1 MAQMVLRE
9 FLLAVERSKQPLDAA
24 IQSFAQAF
32 ASDDGNALATKF
44 LEIQPHADALLH
56 TWPDTHGAGSRWE
69 RRESIAV
76 FFRVLARLLRVQT
89 QRNAGAAEVLA
100 LKVIREKNAS
110 LEKVLSWS
118 DKPIIEFE
126 ALELMTA
133 LVGVNGAVA
142 REFVRLFNFQ
152 SAPFGKLATRRMKKP
167 DPPAVVNDG
176 EGDNDAIETT
186 AAVAAKPAFQIR
198 EAYVRLVL
206 ALTACP
212 DKSVHRFAMKEGGVT
227 ASLFKSIDG
236 DSVEMLSHL
245 FERLKELVLHN
256 TSVDDKTKLVIFNAH
271 CVHQVLPLLQSDDDS
286 IAQMALDVLHA
297 LFFEPTSA
305 LYVVPQK
312 HALRLFLS
320 KATASATVN
329 PNDSDEPSHTSEQ
342 AYAVKVIRNAI
353 VTIGV
358 NEFIRSTHAQTL
370 VASFFT
376 TYPGLAAEYL
386 QALSIQLEP
395 KPGYRWFCMASLVQ
409 KLLSCPLDAITSGFP
424 KESGADVP
432 SWCSSSA
439 LATRLILP
447 LNCRKELSRGI
458 QHANNLIIYSALGI
472 MEVAL
477 RRYQFLVSLAKSG
490 AVSAIAPVE
499 LENELRF
506 LLPSPEALV
515 SLLLKLCSAVDQVAL
530 IYVRALVV
538 FRLYLECLPQAM
550 SEVKLDFTKILAWGY
565 LETSSTNSQAPASK
579 SALASL
585 IVSEILRFLL
595 TVDATRLHV
604 LLPSG
609 TVNNNSSN
617 ASRSKLLQLL
627 VLYVQT
633 PNQAIEKL
641 CGEVL
646 QRTLLVSTVFGND
659 TGGVGRSKEETAIW
673 LDSLRT
679 GGDKCAAFMEQLVQ
693 SVLADPFKYLETF
706 RARSDANSV
715 SLSLSPGTIALVTF
729 FNQRAGGTTAN
740 NNNGNALAAL
750 RSDAQVVV
758 FGTRV
763 LLSLLSS
770 AEAPQQLVSLITS
783 VDAMEE
789 DPVEAGSNDDEVV
802 AKKRKCVDAGAID
815 GDAPDAYER
824 LVQYCEALAGQSN
837 VHPSKTL
844 QPAQKKLK
852 ESTSSGHFSK
862 WRDAK
867 TVHDFVH
874 QLLMLSPSS
883 FVSSWEQIVDN
894 CVRVSDGSFDIVF
907 HYLDSWVGGNLVDV
921 FQSHSTEKKA
931 KKKDINVSS
940 TGGRFK
946 NELPLHIVL
955 QSVFFTTS
963 NTIESSGDALA
974 TLTALLKQRISNGS
988 LTITEAV
995 RLCEQ
1000 LLFALS
1006 HRSTISTVSKT
1017 SGDSEEQ
1024 LCNLLLHVLSFVI
1037 VSAKSVESAPLVS
1050 FQIARILR
1058 KLSKTANETST
1069 SKTALGRKL
1078 SALEISGLRLFYSDG
1093 ASSFTGTS
1101 FVSLLERCGIPSVV
1115 LLSSLLPADLRIRLL
1130 HKFLDAS
1137 ASTVSSVQGVLLQH
1151 LLKSLDDDNTATYAS
1166 FTDYKKNKLLARKL
1180 WELLENTGSS
1190 RNFVRDSPLFYSSS
1204 FSVLGKLGGV
1214 QADVAHKAIGRT
1226 LVPIIVSAA
1235 SSMKTNRVSLTEM
1248 LRRIMLAIR
1257 SESSVAAG
1265 GAFSRDFESQLV
1277 KKLKEKGIKTTDV
1290 SYSLLSAAYD
1300 VFTRIESPELLA
1312 YAHTLVG
1319 DCFASVMQSEQHQQQ
1334 ETDNSGEDICL
1345 SFLRHALLENNGSSD
1360 LTPVVSSVFKTLA
1373 KQYPDGKIL
1382 SPTQQAALLLVMRSN
1397 VHQQETNSKTQ
1408 ETLIVFLVK
1417 CGLQALKTLS
1427 KNPNATTHEVE
1438 VTDKFLSVVATVV
1451 QGVLASGSVS
1461 STTLVAIIKTLSPQ
1475 FTRAQDFN
1483 YITLA
1488 SYLGFVKMTAVFL
1501 TFVTADTSAREAAKY
1516 AFSDHLSVLTD
1527 HSLFVQSLEDKRHGE
1542 PLARVVYWLV
1552 QTSGV
1557 YDRKLFKVLLS
1568 VYGMS
1573 LSATDRLLRILF
1585 EKFDEHAGISLSQF
1599 GFRFGAS
1606 STTILSA
1613 AEDAVEPGQS
1623 RADLVDDSVWL
1634 ISGGLEQTRIR
1645 ATVEHFPLD
1654 REVATTSDLALLA
1667 FGSNGPDDED
1677 NKLMDMD
1684 AKKCADRLL
1693 SYDPAFLLPMLS
1705 HFISSSDLPD
1715 AAIVQQ
1721 GLLGIAVRATS
1732 SNADCIRTYAYGIV
1746 AHVHESLTSE
1756 SSEFKA
1762 GRQIHLMLESF
1773 RNSIQEPLEGVSSV
1787 ITVFMNDA
1795 ISILC
1800 RPVHAMYPHLNHF
1813 LLARPAIDVND
1824 VPMFYS
1830 LFNSRAPLTYK
1841 QERSWFL
1848 HTLRRGVCEDVD
1860 VMLLVRRHVL
1870 PILMSFFSSELA
1882 DEHTQVLVGQIL
1894 NSCLKTEGGASYLI
1908 SKAAFFEWIS
1918 ALLLKQQQTVDK
1930 KTLLLLME
1938 LFANALQASEGLS
1951 DELDGPQQRA
1961 LALQTVNAF
1970 AALCSSVQATRV
1982 TAALGTKL
1990 AHISELVMRFAQS
2003 ACSLV
2008 TIQHVVDA
2016 VSSSVSFVDTAAGT
2030 EEHASNELSLELR
2043 DVKTNSVLSCME
2055 AIVSEKLLQH
2065 PDLHKRSFGEW
2076 AGVLSQ
2082 IADVLA
2088 AFIASGEA
2096 AVAAAVAA
2104 PVSNV
2109 AQRQRAKGALQ
2120 SLKMVLDQVP
2130 SLKQLVLAKALVTK
2144 IAYVALL

>member
-1 MAQMVLRE
+1 MAQVVLRE
-9 FLLAVERSKQPLDAA
+9 FLLAVERPKQPLDAA
-24 IQSFAQAF
+24 IQSFAQALT
-32 ASDDGNALATKF
+32 ADDDALAAKF

-76 FFRVLARLLRVQT
+76 FFRVLSQLLRVQT
-89 QRNAGAAEVLA
+89 QRNAGAAETLA

-110 LEKVLSWS
+110 LDKVLSWS

-152 SAPFGKLATRRMKKP
+152 SAPFGKLATRRMKKA
-167 DPPAVVNDG
+167 DAPAAVEASEEG
-176 EGDNDAIETT
+176 EDAIETT
-186 AAVAAKPAFQIR
+186 AAAVVTKPAFQIR

-245 FERLKELVLHN
+245 FARLKELVLHN
-256 TSVDDKTKLVIFNAH
+256 KSVDDKTKLVIFNAH

-286 IAQMALDVLHA
+286 IATMALDVLHA
-297 LFFEPTSA
+297 IFFEPTSA

-320 KATASATVN
+320 KATATAVN
-329 PNDSDEPSHTSEQ
+329 TNDSDEPSHTSEQ

-370 VASFFT
+370 VASFIT

-409 KLLSCPLDAITSGFP
+409 KLLSCPLDAITAGFP
-424 KESGADVP
+424 SESGADVP

-458 QHANNLIIYSALGI
+458 QHANNLIIYSTLGV

-477 RRYQFLVSLAKSG
+477 RRYQFLVSLAKNG
-490 AVSAIAPVE
+490 ETSAISPAE
-499 LENELRF
+499 LESELRF

-515 SLLLKLCSAVDQVAL
+515 SLLLKLCSSVDQVAL

-565 LETSSTNSQAPASK
+565 LETSNSQVPAAK

-609 TVNNNSSN
+609 AVNNNIN
-617 ASRSKLLQLL
+617 GPRSKLLQLL

-633 PNQAIEKL
+633 PNQAIENL
-641 CGEVL
+641 CGQVL

-659 TGGVGRSKEETAIW
+659 SDDGRSREETAIW
-673 LDSLRT
+673 LDSLRS

-693 SVLADPFKYLETF
+693 SVLADPFRYLETF
-706 RARSDANSV
+706 RARCSAANSG

-729 FNQRAGGTTAN
+729 FNQGPSSNSSG
-740 NNNGNALAAL
+740 LASL

-763 LLSLLSS
+763 LLSLLCS
-770 AEAPQQLVSLITS
+770 AEVPQQLVALITS
-783 VDAMEE
+783 GEEE
-789 DPVEAGSNDDEVV
+789 DPVEAGSDDDEAT
-802 AKKRKCVDAGAID
+802 AKKRKRVDALTTGGD
-815 GDAPDAYER
+815 GAPDAFER
-824 LVQYCEALAGQSN
+824 LVQYCETLAALSN
-837 VHPSKTL
+837 VHLTKSL
-844 QPAQKKLK
+844 EPAQKKMK
-852 ESTSSGHFSK
+852 ESTSSKHSK

-867 TVHDFVH
+867 TTSEFVH
-874 QLLMLSPSS
+874 QLVTFSPSA

-894 CVRVSDGSFDIVF
+894 CVRVSGSFGMVF
-907 HYLDSWVGGNLVDV
+907 HYLGSWVGGNLMDI
-921 FQSHSTEKKA
+921 FQAQIEKKS
-931 KKKDINVSS
+931 KKKHTSGVSS
-940 TGGRFK
+940 TGERFK
-946 NELPLHIVL
+946 GELPLHIVL
-955 QSVFFTTS
+955 QSVLFTCS
-963 NTIESSGDALA
+963 SPGESSCDAVA
-974 TLTALLKQRISNGS
+974 TLLKQRISNGS

-1000 LLFALS
+1000 LLFALN
-1006 HRSTISTVSKT
+1006 HRNNKSKA
-1017 SGDSEEQ
+1017 SSDVEEQ

-1037 VSAKSVESAPLVS
+1037 VSAKSVDSAPLVI

-1058 KLSKTANETST
+1058 KLNKAANETSA
-1069 SKTALGRKL
+1069 SSSALGRKL
-1078 SALEISGLRLFYSDG
+1078 SALEISGLRLFYSDNS
-1093 ASSFTGTS
+1093 ASSFTSSS
-1101 FVSLLERCGIPSVV
+1101 FASLLERSGVPSVV

-1130 HKFLDAS
+1130 HKFLESGS
-1137 ASTVSSVQGVLLQH
+1137 ASSTVSSSVQGVLLHH
-1151 LLKSLDDDNTATYAS
+1151 LLKSLDDDQTATYAS
-1166 FTDYKKNKLLARKL
+1166 FADYKKSKLLARKL
-1180 WELLENTGSS
+1180 WELLETTGSNYS
-1190 RNFVRDSPLFYSSS
+1190 LTSSSSFYSSS

-1214 QADVAHKAIGRT
+1214 QAEVAHETIGST

-1235 SSMKTNRVSLTEM
+1235 SSTKSDRVSLTEM

-1257 SESSVAAG
+1257 SESSPQKKMKITS
-1265 GAFSRDFESQLV
+1265 FSSDLESQLA
-1277 KKLKEKGIKTTDV
+1277 KKLQAEGSKSTEV
-1290 SYSLLSAAYD
+1290 SYALLSAAYD
-1300 VFTRIESPELLA
+1300 VFTRIESSELLA

-1319 DCFASVMQSEQHQQQ
+1319 DCFASLMTDEQQQ
-1334 ETDNSGEDICL
+1334 QNDEDVRL
-1345 SFLRHALLENNGSSD
+1345 SFLRHVLVENDSAID
-1360 LTPVVSSVFKTLA
+1360 LSHVISSVFKTLM
-1373 KQYPDGKIL
+1373 KRFPDGKTL
-1382 SPTQQAALLLVMRSN
+1382 SLTQQTALLLVMRSSTLSI
-1397 VHQQETNSKTQ
+1397 QNSKTQ
-1408 ETLIVFLVK
+1408 ETLVVFLVK
-1417 CGLQALKTLS
+1417 CGLQALKTLC
-1427 KNPNATTHEVE
+1427 KNPHAMSHEVG
-1438 VTDKFLSVVATVV
+1438 VVDKFLSVVATVV
-1451 QGVLASGSVS
+1451 QGVLASRLTSPTFATILKALG
-1461 STTLVAIIKTLSPQ
+1461 PQ

-1483 YITLA
+1483 YSSVA
-1488 SYLGFVKMTAVFL
+1488 SYLGFVKLTAVFMTL
-1501 TFVTADTSAREAAKY
+1501 AAADTSAREAAKY
-1516 AFSDHLSVLTD
+1516 DFGDHLSVLTD
-1527 HSLFVQSLEDKRHGE
+1527 HPLFVQSLEDTRNSE
-1542 PLARVVYWLV
+1542 LVARVVFWLV

-1557 YDRKLFKVLLS
+1557 YDRKLFKILLS
-1568 VYGMS
+1568 VYSMS

-1654 REVATTSDLALLA
+1654 REVVTTSDLGLLP
-1667 FGSNGPDDED
+1667 FGSIAADVVDTVVD
-1677 NKLMDMD
+1677 QDT
-1684 AKKCADRLL
+1684 KKQADRQLA
-1693 SYDPAFLLPMLS
+1693 YDPAFLLPMLS

-1746 AHVHESLTSE
+1746 AHIHESLTSE
-1756 SSEFKA
+1756 SSDFKA
-1762 GRQIHLMLESF
+1762 GRQIHLLLESF

-1830 LFNSRAPLTYK
+1830 LFNSREPLTYK

-1860 VMLLVRRHVL
+1860 VLLLVRRHVL

-1882 DEHTQVLVGQIL
+1882 DEHTQVLIGQIL

-1918 ALLLKQQQTVDK
+1918 ALLLKQQTVDK
-1930 KTLLLLME
+1930 KALLLLME
-1938 LFANALQASEGLS
+1938 LFTNALQASEGLG

-1982 TAALGTKL
+1982 NAALSTKL
-1990 AHISELVMRFAQS
+1990 AHISELVMRCAQS

-2008 TIQHVVDA
+2008 AIQHVVDA
-2016 VSSSVSFVDTAAGT
+2016 VSSSVGFVDSAADSD
-2030 EEHASNELSLELR
+2030 EHSSNNEISLELR
-2043 DVKTNSVLSCME
+2043 GVKTNSVLSCLE
-2055 AIVSEKLLQH
+2055 AIVSEKLLEH

-2096 AVAAAVAA
+2096 SVVVSAAAA
-2104 PVSNV
+2104 PVSNI
-2109 AQRQRAKGALQ
+2109 AQRQRAKVALQ
-2120 SLKMVLDQVP
+2120 SLKSVLDQVP
-2130 SLKQLVLAKALVTK
+2130 SLKQQVLKKASVTK
-2144 IAYVALL
+2144 LAYAALL

>member
-9 FLLAVERSKQPLDAA
+9 FLLAVERPKQPLDAA
-24 IQSFAQAF
+24 IQSFAQAL
-32 ASDDGNALATKF
+32 ASDDDNALATKF

-76 FFRVLARLLRVQT
+76 FFRILARLLRVQT

-176 EGDNDAIETT
+176 EGDDDAIETT

-256 TSVDDKTKLVIFNAH
+256 TSVDDKTKLAIFNAH

-409 KLLSCPLDAITSGFP
+409 KLLSCPLNAITSGFP
-424 KESGADVP
+424 KESGVDVP

-490 AVSAIAPVE
+490 AVSAVAPVE

-515 SLLLKLCSAVDQVAL
+515 SLLLKLCSVVDQVAL

-565 LETSSTNSQAPASK
+565 LETSSTNNQAPASK
-579 SALASL
+579 SALAGL

-627 VLYVQT
+627 MLYVQT

-693 SVLADPFKYLETF
+693 SMLADPFKYLETF
-706 RARSDANSV
+706 RARSDANSG

-729 FNQRAGGTTAN
+729 FNQRAGDTNNNNNN

-750 RSDAQVVV
+750 RWDAQVVV

-789 DPVEAGSNDDEVV
+789 NPVEAVSNDDEAV
-802 AKKRKCVDAGAID
+802 AKKRKRADAGAIT

-824 LVQYCEALAGQSN
+824 LVQYCETLAGPSN

-844 QPAQKKLK
+844 QPAQKKLRD
-852 ESTSSGHFSK
+852 STSSGHSSK

-874 QLLMLSPSS
+874 QLLTLSPSS
-883 FVSSWEQIVDN
+883 FVSSWEQIVGN
-894 CVRVSDGSFDIVF
+894 CVRVSDGSFNIVF
-907 HYLDSWVGGNLVDV
+907 HYLDSWVGGNLTDV
-921 FQSHSTEKKA
+921 FQSYSTEKKA
-931 KKKDINVSS
+931 KKKDTNVSS

-955 QSVFFTTS
+955 QSMLFTTTS
-963 NTIESSGDALA
+963 TIESSGDALA
-974 TLTALLKQRISNGS
+974 TLTALLEQRISSGS
-988 LTITEAV
+988 LAITEAV

-1000 LLFALS
+1000 LLFALN
-1006 HRSTISTVSKT
+1006 HRSTISNESKT

-1058 KLSKTANETST
+1058 KLSKAANETSST

-1078 SALEISGLRLFYSDG
+1078 SALEISGLRLFYSGD
-1093 ASSFTGTS
+1093 ASSFTGAS
-1101 FVSLLERCGIPSVV
+1101 FASLLERCGIPSVV

-1130 HKFLDAS
+1130 HKFLDVS

-1151 LLKSLDDDNTATYAS
+1151 LLKSLDDDSMATYAS
-1166 FTDYKKNKLLARKL
+1166 FADYKKSKLLARKL
-1180 WELLENTGSS
+1180 WELLENTNSS
-1190 RNFVRDSPLFYSSS
+1190 RNSVRNSSLFYSSS

-1214 QADVAHKAIGRT
+1214 QADVAHKAIGST

-1235 SSMKTNRVSLTEM
+1235 SSTKTDRVSLIEM

-1257 SESSVAAG
+1257 SGSSVAAG

-1277 KKLKEKGIKTTDV
+1277 KKLKEKGSKTIDV

-1319 DCFASVMQSEQHQQQ
+1319 DCFASVMQSEQHQEQ
-1334 ETDNSGEDICL
+1334 ETDSSGEDIHL

-1360 LTPVVSSVFKTLA
+1360 LTPVISSVFKTLA
-1373 KQYPDGKIL
+1373 KRYPDGKIL
-1382 SPTQQAALLLVMRSN
+1382 SPTQQVALLLVMRSS

-1427 KNPNATTHEVE
+1427 KNPNVTTHEVE

-1451 QGVLASGSVS
+1451 QDVLASDSMS
-1461 STTLVAIIKTLSPQ
+1461 STTLVVIIKTLGPQ

-1483 YITLA
+1483 YSTLA
-1488 SYLGFVKMTAVFL
+1488 SYLGFVKLTAVFL
-1501 TFVTADTSAREAAKY
+1501 TLVTADTSAREAAKY
-1516 AFSDHLSVLTD
+1516 DFSDHLSVLTD
-1527 HSLFVQSLEDKRHGE
+1527 HPLFVQSLEDKRHGE
-1542 PLARVVYWLV
+1542 SLARVVYWLV

-1654 REVATTSDLALLA
+1654 REVATTNDLALLA
-1667 FGSNGPDDED
+1667 FDSNGPDDED

-1684 AKKCADRLL
+1684 AKKRADRLL

-1882 DEHTQVLVGQIL
+1882 DEHTQVLVSQIL

-1918 ALLLKQQQTVDK
+1918 ALLLKQQPADK

-1970 AALCSSVQATRV
+1970 AALCSSVQTTRV
-1982 TAALGTKL
+1982 TAALSAEL
-1990 AHISELVMRFAQS
+1990 AQISELIMRFAQP

-2055 AIVSEKLLQH
+2055 TIVSEKLLQH

-2088 AFIASGEA
+2088 AFIASVEA
-2096 AVAAAVAA
+2096 AAAT

-2109 AQRQRAKGALQ
+2109 AQRQRAKVALQ

-2130 SLKQLVLAKALVTK
+2130 SLKQLVLAKASVTK

>member
-1 MAQMVLRE
+1 MVLRE
-9 FLLAVERSKQPLDAA
+9 FLLAVERPKQPLDAA
-24 IQSFAQAF
+24 IQSFAQALT
-32 ASDDGNALATKF
+32 ASADDDDALATKF
-44 LEIQPHADALLH
+44 LELQPHADALLH

-76 FFRVLARLLRVQT
+76 FFRALSRLLRVQT
-89 QRNAGAAEVLA
+89 QRNAAAAEVLA

-152 SAPFGKLATRRMKKP
+152 SAPFGKLATRRMKKA
-167 DPPAVVNDG
+167 DPPAVSTTD
-176 EGDNDAIETT
+176 GDNDAIETT
-186 AAVAAKPAFQIR
+186 ATTAAKPAFQIR

-256 TSVDDKTKLVIFNAH
+256 ASVDNKTKLVIFNAH
-271 CVHQVLPLLQSDDDS
+271 CVHQVLPLLQSGDDS
-286 IAQMALDVLHA
+286 IATMALDVLHA
-297 LFFEPTSA
+297 LFFEPKSA
-305 LYVVPQK
+305 LYVVPQT

-320 KATASATVN
+320 KATATVSSA
-329 PNDSDEPSHTSEQ
+329 NDSDEPSHTSEQ

-353 VTIGV
+353 VTIGA

-370 VASFFT
+370 VASFIT
-376 TYPGLAAEYL
+376 AYPGLAAEYL

-409 KLLSCPLDAITSGFP
+409 KLLSCPLDAITNGFP
-424 KESGADVP
+424 KESGVDVP

-458 QHANNLIIYSALGI
+458 QHANNLIIYSSLGV
-472 MEVAL
+472 MEVAM

-490 AVSAIAPVE
+490 AVMAISLTE

-515 SLLLKLCSAVDQVAL
+515 SLLLKLCSSVDQVAL

-565 LETSSTNSQAPASK
+565 LEASNIQAPASK

-609 TVNNNSSN
+609 TANTTSTSN

-627 VLYVQT
+627 LLYVQT

-641 CGEVL
+641 CGQVL

-659 TGGVGRSKEETAIW
+659 TAAGGVGRSREETAIW
-673 LDSLRT
+673 LDSLRS

-706 RARSDANSV
+706 RTRSGSNNGL
-715 SLSLSPGTIALVTF
+715 LSLSPGTIALVTF
-729 FNQRAGGTTAN
+729 FNQRSGDEKS
-740 NNNGNALAAL
+740 ALAAL

-770 AEAPQQLVSLITS
+770 AEAPQQLVALIAS
-783 VDAMEE
+783 VDVDSKVEPA
-789 DPVEAGSNDDEVV
+789 EAGSDDDEA
-802 AKKRKCVDAGAID
+802 AKKRKRVDAKAVGNGAR
-815 GDAPDAYER
+815 DAYER
-824 LVQYCEALAGQSN
+824 LVQYCGTLAGSSN
-837 VHPSKTL
+837 VHSSKAIE
-844 QPAQKKLK
+844 PMSKKLK
-852 ESTSSGHFSK
+852 ESSASGHSK

-867 TVHDFVH
+867 TTADFVH
-874 QLLMLSPSS
+874 QLLTLSPSA
-883 FVSSWEQIVDN
+883 FVGSWEQIVDN
-894 CVRVSDGSFDIVF
+894 CVRVSSGSFDSAF
-907 HYLDSWVGGNLVDV
+907 HYLDSWVGGNLVDI
-921 FQSHSTEKKA
+921 FQAPADKKS
-931 KKKDINVSS
+931 KKKDTNVSS
-940 TGGRFK
+940 TGARFK
-946 NELPLHIVL
+946 SELPLHIVL
-955 QSVFFTTS
+955 QSVLFTS
-963 NTIESSGDALA
+963 SASESSRDALV
-974 TLTALLKQRISNGS
+974 TLTALLKQRISSGS

-1000 LLFALS
+1000 LLFALNL
-1006 HRSTISTVSKT
+1006 RSTKSKAA
-1017 SGDSEEQ
+1017 GDSEEQ
-1024 LCNLLLHVLSFVI
+1024 LCSLLLHVLSFVI
-1037 VSAKSVESAPLVS
+1037 VSAKGVESAPLVS

-1058 KLSKTANETST
+1058 KLNKAANETS
-1069 SKTALGRKL
+1069 SSSALRRKL

-1093 ASSFTGTS
+1093 ASSLTDAS
-1101 FVSLLERCGIPSVV
+1101 FSSLLERCGIPSVV
-1115 LLSSLLPADLRIRLL
+1115 LLSSLLPADLRICLL

-1137 ASTVSSVQGVLLQH
+1137 DSISSVQGVLLQH

-1166 FTDYKKNKLLARKL
+1166 FADYKKSKLLAHKL
-1180 WELLENTGSS
+1180 WTLLENTSS
-1190 RNFVRDSPLFYSSS
+1190 SSNSVRDSSFYSSS

-1214 QADVAHKAIGRT
+1214 QADVAHKAIGST

-1235 SSMKTNRVSLTEM
+1235 SSTQIDRVSLTEM

-1257 SESSVAAG
+1257 SESSVAAQRG
-1265 GAFSRDFESQLV
+1265 SFSSDLESQFV
-1277 KKLKEKGIKTTDV
+1277 KRLQEKGSKKMTTGV
-1290 SYSLLSAAYD
+1290 SYSLLSAAFD

-1312 YAHTLVG
+1312 YAHSLVG
-1319 DCFASVMQSEQHQQQ
+1319 DCFANLMLDKPQ
-1334 ETDNSGEDICL
+1334 ENNGEDVRL
-1345 SFLRHALLENNGSSD
+1345 SFLRHALVENNGSMD
-1360 LTPVVSSVFKTLA
+1360 LTPVISSVFKTLA
-1373 KQYPDGKIL
+1373 TQHPDGKIL
-1382 SPTQQAALLLVMRSN
+1382 SSTQQAALLLVMRSI
-1397 VHQQETNSKTQ
+1397 VYQQQTNSKTQ

-1417 CGLQALKTLS
+1417 CGLQALKSLS
-1427 KNPNATTHEVE
+1427 KSQNATQQEVE
-1438 VTDKFLSVVATVV
+1438 ATDKFLSMVSTVV
-1451 QGVLASGSVS
+1451 QGVLASGGLTQSA
-1461 STTLVAIIKTLSPQ
+1461 LVAILKRLGPQ

-1483 YITLA
+1483 YSTVA
-1488 SYLGFVKMTAVFL
+1488 SYLGFVRMSAVFL
-1501 TFVTADTSAREAAKY
+1501 TLATADTGAREADSY
-1516 AFSDHLSVLTD
+1516 DFGDHLSVLTD
-1527 HSLFVQSLEDKRHGE
+1527 HPLFISSLEDKRQGE
-1542 PLARVVYWLV
+1542 LLARVVYWLV

-1613 AEDAVEPGQS
+1613 AEGAVEPGQS

-1634 ISGGLEQTRIR
+1634 ISGGLEQMRIR

-1654 REVATTSDLALLA
+1654 REVSTTSDLTLLA
-1667 FGSNGPDDED
+1667 FGSNGPEEED
-1677 NKLMDMD
+1677 TVVDMD
-1684 AKKCADRLL
+1684 AKRRADRE
-1693 SYDPAFLLPMLS
+1693 SAYDPAFLLPMLS

-1715 AAIVQQ
+1715 AAVVQQ
-1721 GLLGIAVRATS
+1721 GLLGVAVRATS

-1882 DEHTQVLVGQIL
+1882 DEHTQVLIGQIL

-1918 ALLLKQQQTVDK
+1918 ALLLKQQNAVVDK
-1930 KTLLLLME
+1930 KMLLLLME
-1938 LFANALQASEGLS
+1938 LFANALQASEGLG

-1982 TAALGTKL
+1982 NAALSLKL

-2003 ACSLV
+2003 ACSLR

-2016 VSSSVSFVDTAAGT
+2016 VSSSVSFVDTASGS
-2030 EEHASNELSLELR
+2030 EELASNEISSFEMH

-2065 PDLHKRSFGEW
+2065 PDLHKRNFGEW

-2088 AFIASGEA
+2088 AFITSGA
-2096 AVAAAVAA
+2096 YGVAASAA
-2104 PVSNV
+2104 PVSNIT
-2109 AQRQRAKGALQ
+2109 QRQRAKISLQ
-2120 SLKMVLDQVP
+2120 SLKTLLDQVP
-2130 SLKQLVLAKALVTK
+2130 SLKQQVLAKASGTK
-2144 IAYVALL
+2144 VAYAALL